1 MTSFPVST
9 TDFFAIAQFKKFNVL
24 HVPSVQTWLDVYSE
38 MCPIE
43 EFRDRAGLCIML
55 LTAHFLELNW
65 EEEGV
70 TASNAVAIASG
81 GAMSNRR
88 EITSVPSNMSLS
100 DTFLSKTTYGQ
111 SFLLIRDFIKS
122 GGFFSNVNE
131 VIIVP
136 PFLAWWRDGF
146 LKLHISNPRSERRI
160 CRVGNGLT

>member
-70 TASNAVAIASG
+70 TASNAVAVASG
-81 GAMSNRR
+81 AALSNRR
-88 EITSVPSNMSLS
+88 QVTAASPNMSPS
-100 DTFLSKTTYGQ
+100 DTFLTLTIYGRQ
-111 SFLLIRDFIKS
+111 FLMIRDWIKS

-131 VIIVP
+131 VIVVP
-136 PFLAWWRDGF
+136 PFLAW
-146 LKLHISNPRSERRI
+146 
-160 CRVGNGLT
+160 